1 MADFPSILST
11 GAVSGAYRN
20 ASGLRSEKPA
30 GPEAQPEQGAT
41 FADMVREATAD
52 AIQTIR
58 ETDAIAQAGMDGKVN
73 TQQVVEA
80 TLELEST
87 VRIAVT
93 MRDKLVE
100 AYQEIMRMP
109 I

>member
-1 MADFPSILST
+1 MTDISRLVST
-11 GAVSGAYRN
+11 SSVSGAYRS
-20 ASGLRSEKPA
+20 ATGLKTETGTAAPA
-30 GPEAQPEQGAT
+30 AEGPS
-41 FADMVREATAD
+41 FAEMLRGATAD
-52 AIQTIR
+52 AVQTLR
-58 ETDAIAQAGMDGKVN
+58 ESDAVAQAGIEGDAT

-87 VRIAVT
+87 LRIAVT

-109 I
+109 V

>member
-1 MADFPSILST
+1 MNDITRLST
-11 GAVSGAYRN
+11 GAVSGAYKN
-20 ASGLRSEKPA
+20 ASGLKADKIA
-30 GPEAQPEQGAT
+30 GLDDKAEGPN
-41 FADMVREATAD
+41 FAELVRDATAD
-52 AIQTIR
+52 VVQTLR
-58 ETDAIAQAGMDGKVN
+58 ETDAVARAGMEGDVT

>member
-1 MADFPSILST
+1 MADISTLVST
-11 GAVSGAYRN
+11 GTVSGAYRS
-20 ASGLRSEKPA
+20 ATGLRSEKSA
-30 GPEAQPEQGAT
+30 GPEVAPEKGAT
-41 FADMVREATAD
+41 FAEMVRDATAEVVE
-52 AIQTIR
+52 TLR
-58 ETDAIAQAGMDGKVN
+58 ESDAIARAGMEGEVN

>member
-1 MADFPSILST
+1 MADIPSILST
-11 GAVSGAYRN
+11 GSVSGAYRT
-20 ASGLRSEKPA
+20 ASGLRSDRPA
-30 GPEAQPEQGAT
+30 GAEAAPEKAAT
-41 FADMVREATAD
+41 FADMVRDATAD

-58 ETDAIAQAGMDGKVN
+58 ETDAIAQAGMDGKVD

>member
-1 MADFPSILST
+1 MADIPSILST
-11 GAVSGAYRN
+11 GSVSGAYRT
-20 ASGLRSEKPA
+20 ASSLRADKA
-30 GPEAQPEQGAT
+30 ALPEATPDKAAT
-41 FADMVREATAD
+41 FADMVRDATAD

-58 ETDAIAQAGMDGKVN
+58 ETDAIAQAGMDGKVD